1 MVRLVQIVGI
11 VSPGAMGSAVGAAY
25 LAGGNRVVATVDG
38 RSARTTGL
46 AEEARL
52 ELLPDLDAVVGESE
66 LVLSIVP
73 PGEAGATA
81 AAIAAAA
88 GRTGSRPLVADWNA
102 VSPATVRQ
110 LEQELAE
117 AGLELVDGSISGGP
131 PRADYRTRVYFAG
144 RSAAELA
151 AAAPAWID
159 ARTVG
164 DTVGLASA
172 VKMCTASMY
181 KGSSALLTH
190 ALLTAHA
197 HGVLPQ
203 VLDDL
208 GDWFPRQIDR
218 AARTLAVS
226 ATKADAT
233 SARCGRSRPHRHLW
247 ASHLPCSRRWRR
259 CMSQSRRAPS
269 VRRRP
274 RRSQRSLISWR
285 CSTGCPVPGG
295 RHRRVARA
303 EPQACRS
310 AGIQP
315 RAPATLQVAA
325 GLRRSLTARGSR
337 CRPPQV
343 AECGR
348 EDLNLQGPKPTGT

>member
-25 LAGGNRVVATVDG
+25 LAAGNRVVATVDG
-38 RSARTTGL
+38 RSARTTEL

-81 AAIAAAA
+81 AAVAAAA

-131 PRADYRTRVYFAG
+131 PRADYRTRVYLSG

-226 ATKADAT
+226 AAKADRYVGEMREIAAT
-233 SARCGRSRPHRHLW
+233 QASVGLTPALFDAMAEVYESIARTPI
-247 ASHLPCSRRWRR
+247 AAD
-259 CMSQSRRAPS
+259 APEA
-269 VRRRP
+269 
-274 RRSQRSLISWR
+274 I
-285 CSTGCPVPGG
+285 TT
-295 RHRRVARA
+295 
-303 EPQACRS
+303 EPDLMDVLNGLS
-310 AGIQP
+310 AG
-315 RAPATLQVAA
+315 RDGKAK
-325 GLRRSLTARGSR
+325 GN
-337 CRPPQV
+337 
-343 AECGR
+343 
-348 EDLNLQGPKPTGT
+348 DD